1 MNSNTS
7 SGLTEERQA
16 VIIPILR
23 WIAVLPA
30 AVASFFGVQLLIIL
44 INSMTSASWSDRMLQ
59 LINSGASA
67 YYFVYAGARTAPTY
81 QFVVGIVLAILFGI
95 FVVVIATVGFFI
107 KTTDPLWWL
116 ILAGVISLVAAIAS
130 VVRLSENR

>member
-1 MNSNTS
+1 M
-7 SGLTEERQA
+7 Q
-16 VIIPILR
+16 
-23 WIAVLPA
+23 
-30 AVASFFGVQLLIIL
+30 
-44 INSMTSASWSDRMLQ
+44 
-59 LINSGASA
+59 
-67 YYFVYAGARTAPTY
+67 GARTAPTY